1 MNEDDDIRIPDES
14 FSDRLIDE
22 DNLQFND
29 GRINNEDYTDPYD
42 MNKALEISM
51 NEYAINQVTE
61 HIVFERIEKERI
73 EKEKETRKNI
83 LKQFNIRLN
92 YFKNDSNLYI
102 RQMSNYL
109 EKQLEKFM
117 ECLIEHILLFKKHY
131 ELLNDLLRNLY
142 EIPLSKGLK
151 TRINEDSYLLIKNI
165 CRFL

>member
-22 DNLQFND
+22 DNQQFND

-51 NEYAINQVTE
+51 NEYAINQVTQ
-61 HIVFERIEKERI
+61 HIVFERIEKEKI
-73 EKEKETRKNI
+73 EKEKENRKDI
-83 LKQFNIRLN
+83 LKKFNIRLN

-109 EKQLEKFM
+109 EKELEKFM